1 MGTLPLNFLSQLFNS
16 AKSNEKGNGVTKKQ
30 SNSGKMT
37 KQQIRSFF
45 PKHRNIDKSTGVEYN
60 VTYGGTTVKFTE
72 FKLRTVKP
80 KPKSYP
86 NEEENGQNGSRDR
99 DDGAKNGIEDDKTLQ
114 NGPSTDHKN
123 NGIESNDV
131 KTEIDNNETEKTNR
145 KTNSE
150 QKNCETPEAKPEPP
164 REESK
169 SEKSSSQ
176 PEPQT
181 QQSSQ
186 SAETKQNL
194 PPGFD
199 ANSSA
204 PKENFEAQFK
214 NAFKNTNPKNP
225 PKRGTEAES
234 QKEFKNNISQSL
246 KKSLNIGEE
255 QKLEQGND

>member
-1 MGTLPLNFLSQLFNS
+1 MS
-16 AKSNEKGNGVTKKQ
+16 
-30 SNSGKMT
+30 

-86 NEEENGQNGSRDR
+86 NEEENGQNGSRDG
-99 DDGAKNGIEDDKTLQ
+99 DNVPVAKNGLDENKTVQ
-114 NGPSTDHKN
+114 NGPTTDNKN

-131 KTEIDNNETEKTNR
+131 KTEIDHNETNKQTNR

-150 QKNCETPEAKPEPP
+150 QKNCQTPEAKPEPP
-164 REESK
+164 REEAK
-169 SEKSSSQ
+169 NEKTSQ
-176 PEPQT
+176 PEPVPT
-181 QQSSQ
+181 SQ
-186 SAETKQNL
+186 STEQKQNL
-194 PPGFD
+194 PPGFEP
-199 ANSSA
+199 NSSA

-255 QKLEQGND
+255 QKLEQGKD

>member
-1 MGTLPLNFLSQLFNS
+1 MLFNS
-16 AKSNEKGNGVTKKQ
+16 AKSIEKGNGVAKKQ
-30 SNSGKMT
+30 SNTGKMS

-86 NEEENGQNGSRDR
+86 NEEENGQNGSRDG
-99 DDGAKNGIEDDKTLQ
+99 DDAAKNGIEDNKTVQ

-123 NGIESNDV
+123 NGIDQSNDV
-131 KTEIDNNETEKTNR
+131 KTEIDQIETTEKTNR
-145 KTNSE
+145 KTSSE

-176 PEPQT
+176 PEPT
-181 QQSSQ
+181 QPSQ
-186 SAETKQNL
+186 SAESKQNL

-199 ANSSA
+199 TNSSA

>member
-1 MGTLPLNFLSQLFNS
+1 MLSNPDIILYS
-16 AKSNEKGNGVTKKQ
+16 AKSNEKGNGVAKKQ

-86 NEEENGQNGSRDR
+86 NEEDQNGQNGSREGDNL
-99 DDGAKNGIEDDKTLQ
+99 AKNGLENNKKVQ
-114 NGPSTDHKN
+114 NGPNNDNKN

-131 KTEIDNNETEKTNR
+131 KTEIDQNETTEKSNR
-145 KTNSE
+145 KTDSE
-150 QKNCETPEAKPEPP
+150 QKNCQIPEAKPEPP

-169 SEKSSSQ
+169 NEKNLTL
-176 PEPQT
+176 PEPTQPPPPQT
-181 QQSSQ
+181 TDS
-186 SAETKQNL
+186 KQNL
-194 PPGFD
+194 PPGFE
-199 ANSSA
+199 ASA

-225 PKRGTEAES
+225 PKRGSEAES

>member
-1 MGTLPLNFLSQLFNS
+1 MKYYFL
-16 AKSNEKGNGVTKKQ
+16 AKSNEKGNGVAKKQ
-30 SNSGKMT
+30 SNSGKMP

-72 FKLRTVKP
+72 FKLRTIKP

-86 NEEENGQNGSRDR
+86 NEEENGQNGSRDG
-99 DDGAKNGIEDDKTLQ
+99 DDAAKNGIEENKTVQ

-123 NGIESNDV
+123 NGINQSNDV
-131 KTEIDNNETEKTNR
+131 KTEIDENEKTEKTNR
-145 KTNSE
+145 KTSSE

-164 REESK
+164 REEPK
-169 SEKSSSQ
+169 SEKSASNQ
-176 PEPQT
+176 PEPT

-186 SAETKQNL
+186 IAESKQNL

-199 ANSSA
+199 SSA